1 MPDFL
6 TRQQRSARMSGIRGR
21 NTGPE
26 REMFQLLRR
35 SGVYFAR
42 HARGLPGS
50 PDIVFRRCRLA
61 VFIDGDFWHGRN
73 FSHWRAGL
81 NQYWRDKIARN
92 ISRDRHAARRLHAE
106 GWKVV
111 RIWAKDMERDPESSL
126 KVVLRTRHELLRAF
140 DRSSIKKPK

>member
-6 TRQQRSARMSGIRGR
+6 SKTERSARMSRIRGT

-26 REMFQLLRR
+26 RGMFRMLRR
-35 SGVYFAR
+35 EGVYFAR

-73 FSHWRAGL
+73 FGRWRAGL
-81 NQYWRDKIARN
+81 TEYWRDKIAKN
-92 ISRDRHAARRLHAE
+92 ISRDRRVARRLRTQ
-106 GWKVV
+106 GWNVV
-111 RIWAKDMERDPESSL
+111 RLWAKDLERDPESGLDMILSARRDL
-126 KVVLRTRHELLRAF
+126 LRTCAT
-140 DRSSIKKPK
+140 SSIRKTK